1 MLKII
6 LNCMHTVNIIT
17 SDEHVVDMQEKL
29 TQRVK
34 AVEEQIRAGLY
45 VIKKKPMKGCKH
57 FDCIQMQQWHR

>member
-1 MLKII
+1 
-6 LNCMHTVNIIT
+6 MHTVNIIT

-34 AVEEQIRAGLY
+34 VVEEQIRAGLY
-45 VIKKKPMKGCKH
+45 VIKKKKPMKGCKH